1 MSRHIF
7 FSFYFFFVEGIILW
21 DQSGEPGFE
30 IVSDVRISFFL
41 DEQAG

>member
-1 MSRHIF
+1 MSRHIVGAF
-7 FSFYFFFVEGIILW
+7 EGVGVEGIILW